1 MEKEVNLLA
10 YPRSFKDILSLQKKY
25 IIPRYQREY
34 SWEKEQLSVFWE
46 DILEQINYENG
57 KFFTKDYF
65 LGSLVLVG
73 DESATEFLVVD
84 GQQRLTTITIL
95 LSALAEIGA
104 KLGKDLNNQDYQN
117 FSKSC
122 YEYIEGRDGDY
133 REFFK
138 LINETPKPFF
148 QNAIQHIDKK
158 DIKPESEEEKRL
170 LDAYKFFIKNINI
183 DEIKSLQD
191 LEVKPNILDFLKA
204 VRDQVIQ
211 CRTIFITVD
220 NEKDAQ
226 TIFETLNAKGKDLE
240 TIDLI
245 KNNIFEVLSKEHPS
259 DLAKDSWNKVKKLIA
274 AREDKIS
281 LAVFF
286 RHFWIAKY
294 AFVTENKIY
303 KSFQEKVSDKKGDVE
318 EIYTKFLN
326 DLVNCAE
333 IYSKIVSPLEVDWKL
348 QEEKKV
354 LGALKALKIFRV
366 SQARPLIMTAIG
378 LYNRRIINITDLSD
392 LLVKLEWFH
401 FVFSAITS
409 SRASGLESLF
419 SKYSRQLND
428 INCRNR
434 ARGLFEEIAGQLGKK
449 LEEVPKATFE
459 EKFCNLQFSNS
470 FTKDKKLIQYVFDK
484 LERIYRGTDEVAIDV
499 VTLEH
504 IYSQQKNGDWSHKI
518 GNILPLA
525 RGLNED
531 CKDYDLGKKMAIF
544 SKSELKQVQDFYLK
558 HQGSTE
564 WNEDLTNSRGRVL
577 AEQLY
582 NHALS
587 YFNYDKQ
594 A

>member
-1 MEKEVNLLA
+1 MNLLA

-34 SWEKEQLSVFWE
+34 SWEKEQLSVFWS
-46 DILEQINYENG
+46 DILEQINYIDG
-57 KFFTKDYF
+57 KFITKDYF

-73 DESATEFLVVD
+73 NESTSTEFLVVD

-104 KLGKDLNNQDYQN
+104 KLGDKLDNQDYKN

-133 REFFK
+133 KEFFK

-148 QNAIQHIDKK
+148 QNAIQHIDKQRVPPK
-158 DIKPESEEEKRL
+158 SDEEKKL
-170 LDAYKFFIKNINI
+170 FDAYNFFIKNINMN
-183 DEIKSLQD
+183 EIKFLKD
-191 LEVKPNILDFLKA
+191 IPKKPDTLDFLKA
-204 VRDQVIQ
+204 IRDQVVQ

-245 KNNIFEVLSKEHPS
+245 KNKIFEVLDKEHPS
-259 DLAKDSWNKVKKLIA
+259 DIAKDNWNKIKMSISS
-274 AREDKIS
+274 REDKIS

-303 KSFQEKVSDKKGDVE
+303 KSFQEKVSDNEKSNE
-318 EIYTKFLN
+318 ETYTNFLN
-326 DLVNCAE
+326 ELVNCAE
-333 IYSKIVSPLEVDWKL
+333 IYSKIVSPLEIDWKL
-348 QEEKKV
+348 QEEKRV
-354 LGALKALKIFRV
+354 LSALKALKIFRV
-366 SQARPLIMTAIG
+366 SQARPLIMTSIE
-378 LYNRRIINITDLSD
+378 LYNNKTINTTDLSN
-392 LLVKLEWFH
+392 LLVKLEAFH

-419 SKYSRQLND
+419 SKYSRKLNNIKQRKD
-428 INCRNR
+428 AKI
-434 ARGLFEEIAGQLGKK
+434 LFSEISEQLGKK

-470 FTKDKKLIQYVFDK
+470 FTKDKKLIQYIFDK
-484 LERIYRGTDEVAIDV
+484 LEKIYRNTDEVKTDII
-499 VTLEH
+499 TLEH
-504 IYSQQKNGDWSHKI
+504 IYSQKNNGQWSHKI
-518 GNILPLA
+518 GNIIPLA
-525 RGLNED
+525 RDLNED
-531 CKDYDLGKKMAIF
+531 CENYDLSKKIPIF
-544 SKSELKQVQDFYLK
+544 ELSELKQVQDFCSKYRN
-558 HQGSTE
+558 HSQWDE
-564 WNEDLTNSRGRVL
+564 ALTNTRGLEV
-577 AEQLY
+577 ADQLY
-582 NHALS
+582 TEALS
-587 YFNYDKQ
+587 HFSKP
-594 A
+594 